1 MALISII
8 IGLLID
14 RAFRHMHDLRE
25 LSWFEF
31 LTRKT
36 TTWLGTSN
44 GVLQLL
50 VVLFLPVLVIAGI
63 QFLLSDLLFD
73 LLYMMFGII
82 VFTYS
87 LGPACLSSDIEYYLD
102 ARRLGDED
110 EALHYAGALTERAA
124 STSPDQQTSDV
135 TRAILYAANERIF
148 AVIFWFVIIGP
159 AGAILYRLAT
169 SVSKQDDINERIK
182 PAAILFQGV
191 LTWVPARMLALGY
204 ALTGHF
210 EGAMQAYK
218 NRPYESDIAL
228 ENYDVLVNTGM
239 GALRDHEMTDEI
251 SGITSA
257 RNLVLRSILIWIAVL
272 ALLTLGGWF
281 G

>member
-8 IGLLID
+8 LGLLFD
-14 RAFRHMHDLRE
+14 RAFRHLHDLRD
-25 LSWFEF
+25 LSWFEYYTGTI
-31 LTRKT
+31 TRFVHA
-36 TTWLGTSN
+36 N
-44 GVLQLL
+44 GVVQIIA
-50 VVLFLPVLVIAGI
+50 VLFIPVLITAAI
-63 QFLLSDLLFD
+63 QYLLSDFLLQLPYLLFGV
-73 LLYMMFGII
+73 L
-82 VFTYS
+82 VFAYC

-124 STSPDQQTSDV
+124 STAPDQQTNDV
-135 TRAILYAANERIF
+135 TRAILHVANERIF

-159 AGAILYRLAT
+159 AGAVLYRLT
-169 SVSKQDDINERIK
+169 TNVSKQEGLNDSLT
-182 PAAILFQGV
+182 AVAILFQAV

-210 EGAMQAYK
+210 DGALQAYR
-218 NRPYESDIAL
+218 NRPYESDLAL

-239 GALRDHEMTDEI
+239 GALRDHEATDEI
-251 SGITSA
+251 SSITSA
-257 RNLVLRSILIWIAVL
+257 RNLVMRSILIWIAVL
-272 ALLTLGGWF
+272 ALLTLGGWL

>member
-14 RAFRHMHDLRE
+14 RAFRHIHDLRE

-31 LTRKT
+31 FTRKT
-36 TTWLGTSN
+36 TTWLGAYN

-50 VVLFLPVLVIAGI
+50 TVLCLPVLVIAGI

-135 TRAILYAANERIF
+135 TRAILYVANERIF

-159 AGAILYRLAT
+159 VGAILYRLAT
-169 SVSKQDDINERIK
+169 SISKQEDINERIK

-210 EGAMQAYK
+210 DGAMQAYK

-239 GALRDHEMTDEI
+239 GALRDHEITDEI
-251 SGITSA
+251 SGIISA
-257 RNLVLRSILIWIAVL
+257 RNLILRSILIWIAVL

>member
-14 RAFRHMHDLRE
+14 RAFRHIHDLRE

-31 LTRKT
+31 FTRKT
-36 TTWLGTSN
+36 TTWLGAYN

-50 VVLFLPVLVIAGI
+50 TVLCLPVLVIAGI

-135 TRAILYAANERIF
+135 TRAILYVANERIF

-159 AGAILYRLAT
+159 VGAILYRLAT
-169 SVSKQDDINERIK
+169 SISKQDDINERIK

-210 EGAMQAYK
+210 DGAMQAYK

-239 GALRDHEMTDEI
+239 GALRDHQITDEI
-251 SGITSA
+251 SGIISA
-257 RNLVLRSILIWIAVL
+257 RNLILRSILIWIAVL

>member
-8 IGLLID
+8 IGLMFD
-14 RAFRHMHDLRE
+14 RAFRHLHDLRD
-25 LSWFEF
+25 LSWFEYYTSAVVR
-31 LTRKT
+31 LIR
-36 TTWLGTSN
+36 TSN
-44 GVLQLL
+44 GVVQIIA
-50 VVLFLPVLVIAGI
+50 VLIFPVLIIATI
-63 QFLLSDLLFD
+63 QYLLSGMLLGFLYLLF
-73 LLYMMFGII
+73 GIL
-82 VFTYS
+82 VFAYC

-124 STSPDQQTSDV
+124 STAPDQQTNDV
-135 TRAILYAANERIF
+135 TRAILHVANERIF

-159 AGAILYRLAT
+159 VGAILYRLT
-169 SVSKQDDINERIK
+169 TNLSKQHGLNDSL
-182 PAAILFQGV
+182 AAVAILFPAV

-210 EGAMQAYK
+210 DGALQAYR
-218 NRPYESDIAL
+218 NRPFEPDLAL

-239 GALRDHEMTDEI
+239 GALRDHEATDEI
-251 SGITSA
+251 SSILA
-257 RNLVLRSILIWIAVL
+257 AKNLVIRSILIWIALL
-272 ALLTLGGWF
+272 ALLTLGGWL

>member
-31 LTRKT
+31 FTRKT
-36 TTWLGTSN
+36 TTWFGTSN
-44 GVLQLL
+44 GALQLL
-50 VVLFLPVLVIAGI
+50 VVLFLPMLVIAGI

-148 AVIFWFVIIGP
+148 AVIFWFVIMGP

-182 PAAILFQGV
+182 PASILFQGV

-210 EGAMQAYK
+210 DGAMQAYK

>member
-31 LTRKT
+31 FTRKT

-44 GVLQLL
+44 GALQLL

-148 AVIFWFVIIGP
+148 AVIFWFVIMGP

-182 PAAILFQGV
+182 PASILFQGV

-210 EGAMQAYK
+210 DGAMQAYK

>member
-14 RAFRHMHDLRE
+14 RAFRHMHDLRD

-31 LTRKT
+31 YTRKI
-36 TTWLGTSN
+36 TTWLQTSN
-44 GVLQLL
+44 GALQLL
-50 VVLFLPVLVIAGI
+50 VVLFLPVLSIAVI
-63 QFLLSDLLFD
+63 QFLLSDFLFD
-73 LLYMMFGII
+73 LLYMVFGVI
-82 VFTYS
+82 VFAYS

-159 AGAILYRLAT
+159 VGAILYRLAT
-169 SVSKQDDINERIK
+169 SASKQDDINERIK

-210 EGAMQAYK
+210 DGAMQAYK

-251 SGITSA
+251 SGIISA
-257 RNLVLRSILIWIAVL
+257 RNLILRSTLIWIAML